1 MLVEAS
7 ILIAIYA
14 IWIVLLVNVMV
25 SSEEVS
31 LTVAT
36 LPFIVTFP
44 VALIVSAILEITLPG
59 VFMADILLIVPDTQL
74 QPQSMVRDRISTIWK
89 QRTAASSNKGISSR
103 LSRVSTCPTVASEL
117 K

>member
-1 MLVEAS
+1 MLAEAG

-44 VALIVSAILEITLPG
+44 VALIMSAILEITVPG
-59 VFMADILLIVPDTQL
+59 VFLADVLITMIVGVLLFIRWVMAIV
-74 QPQSMVRDRISTIWK
+74 
-89 QRTAASSNKGISSR
+89 G
-103 LSRVSTCPTVASEL
+103 E
-117 K
+117 

>member
-1 MLVEAS
+1 MLVEVS

-25 SSEEVS
+25 SSEEIS

-44 VALIVSAILEITLPG
+44 VALIVSAILEITVPG
-59 VFMADILLIVPDTQL
+59 VFLADILLTMIMGVLLFVRWVMAIV
-74 QPQSMVRDRISTIWK
+74 
-89 QRTAASSNKGISSR
+89 G
-103 LSRVSTCPTVASEL
+103 E
-117 K
+117 

>member
-44 VALIVSAILEITLPG
+44 VALIVSAILEITVPG
-59 VFMADILLIVPDTQL
+59 VFLADILLTMIVGVL
-74 QPQSMVRDRISTIWK
+74 LFIRWVMAIV
-89 QRTAASSNKGISSR
+89 G
-103 LSRVSTCPTVASEL
+103 E
-117 K
+117 

>member
-1 MLVEAS
+1 MICYKEPVNMLAEVA

-31 LTVAT
+31 LTIAT

-44 VALIVSAILEITLPG
+44 VALIVSAILEISVPG
-59 VFMADILLIVPDTQL
+59 VFLADILITMIVGVL
-74 QPQSMVRDRISTIWK
+74 LFIRWVMAIV
-89 QRTAASSNKGISSR
+89 G
-103 LSRVSTCPTVASEL
+103 E
-117 K
+117 

>member
-31 LTVAT
+31 LTIAT

-44 VALIVSAILEITLPG
+44 VALIVSAILEITVPG
-59 VFMADILLIVPDTQL
+59 VFLADILITMIVGVL
-74 QPQSMVRDRISTIWK
+74 LFIRWIMAIV
-89 QRTAASSNKGISSR
+89 G
-103 LSRVSTCPTVASEL
+103 E
-117 K
+117 

>member
-25 SSEEVS
+25 SSEEIS
-31 LTVAT
+31 LTIAT

-44 VALIVSAILEITLPG
+44 VALIVSAILEISVPG
-59 VFMADILLIVPDTQL
+59 VFLADILLTMIVGVL
-74 QPQSMVRDRISTIWK
+74 LFIRWVMAIV
-89 QRTAASSNKGISSR
+89 G
-103 LSRVSTCPTVASEL
+103 E
-117 K
+117 

>member
-31 LTVAT
+31 LTIAT

-44 VALIVSAILEITLPG
+44 VALIVSVILEITVPG
-59 VFMADILLIVPDTQL
+59 VFLADILITMIVGML
-74 QPQSMVRDRISTIWK
+74 LFIRWVMAIV
-89 QRTAASSNKGISSR
+89 G
-103 LSRVSTCPTVASEL
+103 E
-117 K
+117 

>member
-1 MLVEAS
+1 MIVEAS

-31 LTVAT
+31 LTIAT

-44 VALIVSAILEITLPG
+44 LALLVSAILEVTVPG
-59 VFMADILLIVPDTQL
+59 VFLADILITMIVGVL
-74 QPQSMVRDRISTIWK
+74 LFIRWIMAII
-89 QRTAASSNKGISSR
+89 G
-103 LSRVSTCPTVASEL
+103 E
-117 K
+117 

>member
-31 LTVAT
+31 LTIAT

-44 VALIVSAILEITLPG
+44 LALLVSAILEITVPG
-59 VFMADILLIVPDTQL
+59 VFMADILITMIVGVL
-74 QPQSMVRDRISTIWK
+74 LFIRWVMAIV
-89 QRTAASSNKGISSR
+89 G
-103 LSRVSTCPTVASEL
+103 E
-117 K
+117 

>member
-1 MLVEAS
+1 MLVEVS

-44 VALIVSAILEITLPG
+44 VALIVSAILEITVPG
-59 VFMADILLIVPDTQL
+59 VFMADILLTMIVGVL
-74 QPQSMVRDRISTIWK
+74 LFIRWVMAII
-89 QRTAASSNKGISSR
+89 G
-103 LSRVSTCPTVASEL
+103 E
-117 K
+117 

>member
-1 MLVEAS
+1 MIVEAS

-44 VALIVSAILEITLPG
+44 VALIVSAILEVSVPG
-59 VFMADILLIVPDTQL
+59 VFLADVLITMVVGVLLFIRWVMAIV
-74 QPQSMVRDRISTIWK
+74 
-89 QRTAASSNKGISSR
+89 G
-103 LSRVSTCPTVASEL
+103 E
-117 K
+117 